1 MQASHSLRE
10 LWPYHRGPHVYAGV
24 IMGTVVY
31 ARVIEGSFVTNNPS
45 DNEVDLRL
53 GGSLFTIPL
62 FDLCNLLFGEL
73 Q

>member
-1 MQASHSLRE
+1 
-10 LWPYHRGPHVYAGV
+10 
-24 IMGTVVY
+24 MGTVVY
-31 ARVIEGSFVTNNPS
+31 ARVIEGPFVTNNPS
-45 DNEVDLRL
+45 DNEVDLWL

>member
-1 MQASHSLRE
+1 MNSTGIIE
-10 LWPYHRGPHVYAGV
+10 
-24 IMGTVVY
+24 GTVVY
-31 ARVIEGSFVTNNPS
+31 ARVIEGPFVTNNPS
-45 DNEVDLRL
+45 DNEVDLWL

>member
-1 MQASHSLRE
+1 MPNDGALDC
-10 LWPYHRGPHVYAGV
+10 AGV
-24 IMGTVVY
+24 SKVTVVY
-31 ARVIEGSFVTNNPS
+31 ARVIEGPFVTNNPS
-45 DNEVDLRL
+45 DNEVDLWL

>member
-1 MQASHSLRE
+1 MVAKEDESKGTLYYVRT
-10 LWPYHRGPHVYAGV
+10 YMGP
-24 IMGTVVY
+24 
-31 ARVIEGSFVTNNPS
+31 FVTNNPS
-45 DNEVDLRL
+45 DNEVDLWL